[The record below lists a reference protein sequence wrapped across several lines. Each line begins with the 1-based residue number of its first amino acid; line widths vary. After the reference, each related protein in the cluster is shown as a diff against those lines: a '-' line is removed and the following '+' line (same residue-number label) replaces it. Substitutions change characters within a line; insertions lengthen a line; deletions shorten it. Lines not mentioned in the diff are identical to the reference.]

1 MLLKYFGVCWNG
13 KEPGKRKSAKII
25 KKIADQNLV
34 RSTLSRIV
42 MDLFFSDP
50 GPDNLEI
57 RFAQTQII
65 LISNKM
71 KRINLLF

>member
-1 MLLKYFGVCWNG
+1 MLFKYFGVCWNG
-13 KEPGKRKSAKII
+13 TEPGKRKSAKII
-25 KKIADQNLV
+25 KNP
-34 RSTLSRIV
+34 RSKCDPVNFIPERYRP
-42 MDLFFSDP
+42 FFSDP

-71 KRINLLF
+71 K